1 MTFLRYLVTTV
12 MLCALAVPVYSQDG
26 TDSED
31 GFDFTGQL
39 ESLVETNAEGYVKP
53 LATSTGIGLNGGVYR
68 TAKVHKLFGFD
79 LSVNVSGIMIP
90 DSAKYYT
97 FDTSALGSATQDVAG
112 TSVTLDLSQLYPSV
126 PNAPTFFG
134 SEETPE
140 LDADE
145 TYAREAIVSQI
156 AQDQGLT
163 EDQVN
168 AEYGDDIETTINDQL
183 PSAPVPPGVFD
194 QGFWAV
200 PSAQA
205 SVGLP
210 FGTEVNIRY
219 VPPYNLG
226 EEIGELSLFGI
237 GGRISIDQFIPIPF
251 FPLDIAT
258 GAFFQNIELGP
269 VNINS
274 NIVHAEISKSL
285 PVFTLYGGVGLES
298 STLSASYTY
307 DDPVSETPRDIEISV
322 KGDNNFR
329 GTVGLRMQL
338 LILAINAD
346 YNFAPYNSVNLGVGL
361 SFR

>member
-1 MTFLRYLVTTV
+1 MKVLRYMITAV
-12 MLCALAVPVYSQDG
+12 MLWALAVPVCAQDG
-26 TDSED
+26 NGFSFTD
-31 GFDFTGQL
+31 QL
-39 ESLVETNAEGYVKP
+39 ESLAETNAEGYVKP

-68 TAKVHKLFGFD
+68 TAKVHRLLGFD
-79 LSVNVSGIMIP
+79 ISLNVSGILVP

-97 FDTSALGSATQDVAG
+97 FDTSALGSTSITVGGSDV
-112 TSVTLDLSQLYPSV
+112 SLDLSQLYPSV
-126 PNAPTFFG
+126 PDAPTFFG
-134 SEETPE
+134 PKETPD
-140 LDADE
+140 LTADE
-145 TYAREAIVSQI
+145 TYARETIVSQI
-156 AQDQGLT
+156 AADKGKS

-168 AEYGDDIETTINDQL
+168 TQYGDDIDNAISQQL
-183 PSAPVPPGVFD
+183 PTVPVPQGALD
-194 QGFWAV
+194 QGVWAI

-210 FGTEVNIRY
+210 FGTEVNVRY
-219 VPPYNLG
+219 APPYDLG

-269 VNINS
+269 VKINS
-274 NIVHAEISKSL
+274 NIIHAEISKSL

-298 STLSASYTY
+298 STLSASYSFN
-307 DDPVSETPRDIEISV
+307 DPITQTPRDIDISV
-322 KGDNNFR
+322 KGDNKFR

-346 YNFAPYNSVNLGVGL
+346 YNFAPYKSVNLGVGL